1 MKTNITKLFAG
12 MFCAASLFTTTSCID
27 ETFPTNA
34 ATQDQVTASEKA
46 SEALLWA
53 MPAFLNDFETVADN
67 HYEWGYGSQMHI
79 RDVMT
84 GDMTGTHHGH
94 STRAR
99 ARTVPAHNTSGTTT
113 GSLSRQPTM

>member
-53 MPAFLNDFETVADN
+53 MPAFLNDLVILVFIIFSVCF
-67 HYEWGYGSQMHI
+67 I
-79 RDVMT
+79 
-84 GDMTGTHHGH
+84 
-94 STRAR
+94 
-99 ARTVPAHNTSGTTT
+99 
-113 GSLSRQPTM
+113 